1 MDLILM
7 GETMINTMVPL
18 APFPPRHALHVKVL
32 REVVVLMRSA
42 AHAVYT
48 AGPPVQRYR
57 RSPGSGN
64 LGMKRS
70 WGNDSGKMMEHV

>member
-7 GETMINTMVPL
+7 GETMINTMVALVPL
-18 APFPPRHALHVKVL
+18 VPFPPRHALHVKVL

-48 AGPPVQRYR
+48 AVHRFKGTGEARA
-57 RSPGSGN
+57 
-64 LGMKRS
+64 LGTSKMS
-70 WGNDSGKMMEHV
+70 DVGKV

>member
-48 AGPPVQRYR
+48 AVHRFKGTGEARA
-57 RSPGSGN
+57 
-64 LGMKRS
+64 LGTS
-70 WGNDSGKMMEHV
+70 A